1 VLQVGAI
8 AAPLRTAFKF
18 AELAPMLR
26 RLEPALY
33 IGETSLY
40 PNIAAVDVAILPREK
55 RIILDDADGTD
66 DVQSWEMLRQSPRAD
81 LPILASNEPAV
92 LINTSGSTG
101 QSKFVVHTQDTLAA
115 ITLLFCKHLDLSAN
129 DVIVS
134 PLQLAHATGLFC
146 SLSFVQTGAPF
157 IMLQSS
163 GPEIVLD
170 SIERYRGTWLLGFP
184 YQYAGLVEAQQAKPR
199 DVSSLRI
206 CLTGA
211 DACPVD
217 LQKRVTAALSAPLY
231 NVWGATEVAGQLT
244 FGLQPGP
251 VVRTTEDA
259 QIRLVDE
266 NGANVA
272 PGEIGELLI
281 RGDNVF
287 VGYWKDPV
295 ATAQSLKNGWYHTG
309 DLMRCGVDDE
319 LWFVSRKKDIIIR
332 GGTNISPAEVEEA
345 LVACHQ
351 AVEGWHARSG
361 ARSARIRLY

>member
-1 VLQVGAI
+1 
-8 AAPLRTAFKF
+8 
-18 AELAPMLR
+18 
-26 RLEPALY
+26 
-33 IGETSLY
+33 
-40 PNIAAVDVAILPREK
+40 
-55 RIILDDADGTD
+55 
-66 DVQSWEMLRQSPRAD
+66 
-81 LPILASNEPAV
+81 
-92 LINTSGSTG
+92 
-101 QSKFVVHTQDTLAA
+101 
-115 ITLLFCKHLDLSAN
+115 
-129 DVIVS
+129 
-134 PLQLAHATGLFC
+134 LQLAHATGLFC

-231 NVWGATEVAGQLT
+231 NVWGATELAGQLT

-266 NGANVA
+266 NGADVA
-272 PGEIGELLI
+272 PGKIGELLI
-281 RGDNVF
+281 RGDNLF

-309 DLMRCGVDDE
+309 DLVRCGVDDE

-351 AVEGWHARSG
+351 AVEEATAVGMRDPVLGQRVFGFIKLAAGAKETVVAEVLQNVAARLAPYKIPEGLGVIDALPRNALSKVDRRALERMIG
-361 ARSARIRLY
+361 EIGSASSRSEIAPLRASRERLARVAQEG